1 MTTPQLPVRIPKAA
15 GLLVLLVICVKGVI
29 AGLLITLI
37 TMNAPARP
45 NTLPGRPQPAAQARS
60 AAPTAKPRAAMG
72 PDAMPQYRR
81 CLAPPLWK

>member
-1 MTTPQLPVRIPKAA
+1 MTTPQLPVRIPKAD
-15 GLLVLLVICVKGVI
+15 GLLMLLVICVKVVI

-72 PDAMPQYRR
+72 SDAMPQYRR
-81 CLAPPLWK
+81 NLAPPLWK